1 MAEETLDPS
10 LIEQTKNQIRRL
22 VGEIAEL
29 AESDIQP
36 QEFGVEFMN
45 RVVAAVAASGGAL
58 WMLDPRGGLRMQ
70 HQLEFRQTGL
80 LDGRVKTLGCP
91 LLRRGKRVCAR
102 CAYGEGMG
110 RSRSGPTSIHSGVV
124 RAPRPPPNP
133 PALSWLGK
141 VDPRS

>member
-29 AESDIQP
+29 AEADIQP

-58 WMLDPRGGLRMQ
+58 WMMDPRGGLRMQ

-80 LDGRVKTLGCP
+80 LDGRVKTAPHDALLGVMMQTNEP
-91 LLRRGKRVCAR
+91 QIIPSGAVV
-102 CAYGEGMG
+102 EGMPNAG
-110 RSRSGPTSIHSGVV
+110 NPTQFTLILAPIVV
-124 RAPRPPPNP
+124 
-133 PALSWLGK
+133 
-141 VDPRS
+141 D